1 MAKPTKPNIRTINKM
16 IQSKFAGYSIVQA
29 KDCVYVTG
37 PDVYNWDSVVVYTP
51 RVSDQTPELWVQDVE
66 RAIQNNGT
74 HY

>member
-29 KDCVYVTG
+29 KDCVYVAG
-37 PDVYNWDSVVVYTP
+37 PNTYMWDSVVVYTP
-51 RVSDQTPELWVQDVE
+51 RVSDQTPDMWVQDVG
-66 RAIQNNGT
+66 RAIANSGT